1 MNERNFFSRY
11 GREASPL
18 RVGGLLSMVALMVA
32 WAQSAAGADVFNGR
46 QVYDMHCQTCHGD
59 GGVSVMPGTP
69 NFANGDQLFKP
80 DTDLFEAIRNGKNM
94 MPGYRGLIE
103 DSEILDVIAYLRTL
117 QQ

>member
-1 MNERNFFSRY
+1 MNEQKTISSD
-11 GREASPL
+11 GRQVSAAPI
-18 RVGGLLSMVALMVA
+18 VGLIVTAALAMA
-32 WAQSAAGADVFNGR
+32 WAHSAVGADVFNGR

-69 NFANGDQLFKP
+69 NFATGEQLFKP
-80 DTDLFEAIRNGKNM
+80 DTDLFEAIRNGRNM